1 MICHPYSPVW
11 HLTRIIVTSVCYR
24 VRSGCSV
31 HCPAVTPSPGMDSE
45 KQKSGKE
52 LEMAEANN
60 NEGEKEEEVTVNKS
74 FYLKLLEK
82 SQMWQELQVT

>member
-1 MICHPYSPVW
+1 
-11 HLTRIIVTSVCYR
+11 
-24 VRSGCSV
+24 
-31 HCPAVTPSPGMDSE
+31 MDSE

-82 SQMWQELQVT
+82 SQMWQELQVTWCIT

>member
-1 MICHPYSPVW
+1 
-11 HLTRIIVTSVCYR
+11 
-24 VRSGCSV
+24 
-31 HCPAVTPSPGMDSE
+31 MDSE

-82 SQMWQELQVT
+82 SQMWQELQVMYYLVGSCDGDYLISRGQMS

>member
-1 MICHPYSPVW
+1 MF
-11 HLTRIIVTSVCYR
+11 VTE
-24 VRSGCSV
+24 SGVDVVSAV
-31 HCPAVTPSPGMDSE
+31 PAVTPSPVMDSE

-82 SQMWQELQVT
+82 SQMWQELQVTWCIT